1 MTIAELNQLTS
12 LLSLSPVNLFTLG
25 SDRIKPAKVWCY
37 ISFSKCSEKL
47 QRGLSLLTCLACN
60 NANIVGILSIRAPEA
75 HMLARDGENP
85 EESKIRCLLQTL
97 LVRVNTFKI
106 KVSNSN
112 F

>member
-60 NANIVGILSIRAPEA
+60 NANIVGILRLE
-75 HMLARDGENP
+75 MERTQ
-85 EESKIRCLLQTL
+85 KR
-97 LVRVNTFKI
+97 VRSAVYCRPCW
-106 KVSNSN
+106 
-112 F
+112 